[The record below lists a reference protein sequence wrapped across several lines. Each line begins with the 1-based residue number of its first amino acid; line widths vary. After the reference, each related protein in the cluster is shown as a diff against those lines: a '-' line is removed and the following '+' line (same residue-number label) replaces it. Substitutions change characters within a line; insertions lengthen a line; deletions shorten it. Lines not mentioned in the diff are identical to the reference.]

1 MISSNSLF
9 DDFEPVDN
17 VNLSIYDSMH
27 RNYMNYQIAEMG
39 EFKNE
44 KNCMSFRKNSKWENN
59 NSKRTN

>member
-27 RNYMNYQIAEMG
+27 RNYMNYQIAEQG
-39 EFKNE
+39 EFQYEENR
-44 KNCMSFRKNSKWENN
+44 MPFRKNSKWKNH
-59 NSKRTN
+59 NSKRVN